1 MSTFNPKKIFILEDV
16 KDNPIT
22 KKVVSRLCHS
32 DVEYIKSQR
41 PSVIR
46 GLVKEFSTM
55 KEENLNAGYARISK
69 HILVIGKSQPSQ
81 FVDKFVNKQDCYC
94 PEFYS
99 ITPMNNG
106 CFYSCQYCFLQMTY
120 RGVFPYVKLNVNVE
134 DLQRRIVTVSQ
145 KEKKRDPNKIVV
157 FNGGEKLDS
166 LSFDYITEYSKL
178 LVPFFAETSE
188 LNNSRLLSVSKST
201 NVRNLLELARENP
214 KVTERVILSWSI
226 NCDQFAKKYEN
237 GSPLPSERL
246 AAAQKCQ
253 KAGYTIRL
261 RIDPL
266 MRVQGWKEYY
276 SKLMDSIF
284 SKYQLKPEV
293 ITLGSLR
300 FNHGLVSLCKA
311 RFPNS
316 NLFDYN
322 FISQGNDKE
331 RYRVEDR
338 IELYR
343 FIVDQLKLVALNHD
357 NGAPRIGLCKEKPSV
372 WKKVDL
378 DINHSSCNCVA

>member
-1 MSTFNPKKIFILEDV
+1 MSAFNPKRIFVLEDV

-22 KKVVSRLCHS
+22 EKVVSYLNHS

-46 GLVKEFSTM
+46 QLVKEFSAM
-55 KEENLNAGYARISK
+55 NEENLNAGYVRISK

-134 DLQRRIVTVSQ
+134 DLQKRIVQISQ
-145 KEKKRDPNKIVV
+145 RERKRDPGRTVV

-166 LSFDYITEYSKL
+166 LSFDYMTDYSKF
-178 LVPFFAETSE
+178 LVPFFARTPE
-188 LNNSRLLSVSKST
+188 LDNSRLLFVSKSA
-201 NVRNLLELARENP
+201 NVENLLELARENP
-214 KVTERVILSWSI
+214 EVTERVILSWSI

-246 AAAQKCQ
+246 GAAQKCQ
-253 KAGYTIRL
+253 EAGYAIRL

-266 MRVQGWKEYY
+266 IKVYGWREFYTE
-276 SKLMDSIF
+276 LVDMIF
-284 SKYQLKPEV
+284 HKYRLRPEV

-311 RFPNS
+311 RFPRS
-316 NLFDYN
+316 DLFDYD
-322 FISQGNDKE
+322 FIVEGNDKE
-331 RYRVEDR
+331 RYRIKDR

-343 FIVDQLKLVALNHD
+343 AILNHLKQYTRD
-357 NGAPRIGLCKEKPSV
+357 YDGILRRGLCKEKPIV
-372 WKKVDL
+372 WKKVGL
-378 DINHSSCNCVA
+378 DIRNSSCNCIA

>member
-1 MSTFNPKKIFILEDV
+1 MSLFNPKKIFILEDV
-16 KDNPIT
+16 KDDPIT
-22 KKVVSRLCHS
+22 KKVVSRLCPS
-32 DVEYIKSQR
+32 DVDYIKSQR

-69 HILVIGKSQPSQ
+69 HILVIGTSQPSQ
-81 FVDKFVNKQDCYC
+81 FVDKFVNKQECYC

-120 RGVFPYVKLNVNVE
+120 RGVFPYVKLNVNVK

-145 KEKKRDPNKIVV
+145 KEKKKNPNKIIV

-188 LNNSRLLSVSKST
+188 LNNRLLFVSKST
-201 NVRNLLELARENP
+201 NVDNLLELVRENP

-253 KAGYTIRL
+253 EAGYTIRL

-266 MRVQGWKEYY
+266 MRIWGWKEYY
-276 SKLMDSIF
+276 SKLIDSIF

-316 NLFDYN
+316 DLFDYE
-322 FISQGNDKE
+322 FIAQGNDKE
-331 RYRVEDR
+331 RYKVEDR
-338 IELYR
+338 IELYG
-343 FIVDQLKLVALNHD
+343 FVLDQLEHYTVDYD
-357 NGAPRIGLCKEKPSV
+357 NNNVGIGLCKENQSV
-372 WKKVDL
+372 WEQVGL
-378 DINHSSCNCVA
+378 DISHSSCNCTA